1 MQISR
6 DTLDSHESADYPPM
20 IKVDIKP
27 IPNQTSSPP
36 PSSHIEVEVLG
47 VSEKRLFMLAPTAP
61 ATRKSESKPQH
72 IISVQMYSH
81 SPNLNVHVHVYLYLH
96 ITLYVCTYLQT

>member
-27 IPNQTSSPP
+27 ITDQTSSPP

-61 ATRKSESKPQH
+61 ATRKGESKPQL
-72 IISVQMYSH
+72 II
-81 SPNLNVHVHVYLYLH
+81 
-96 ITLYVCTYLQT
+96 CTYTSLSMYIHTCRRNNNSAVYINMLL

>member
-27 IPNQTSSPP
+27 IPDQTSGPP

-47 VSEKRLFMLAPTAP
+47 VSEKRLFMLAPTVP
-61 ATRKSESKPQH
+61 ATRKSESEPQRIFVLKH
-72 IISVQMYSH
+72 HSLCIYIPADVIIIVQC
-81 SPNLNVHVHVYLYLH
+81 
-96 ITLYVCTYLQT
+96 I

>member
-6 DTLDSHESADYPPM
+6 DTLDFHESADYPPM

-27 IPNQTSSPP
+27 IPNQTSGPP

-47 VSEKRLFMLAPTAP
+47 VSEKRLFVLAPTAA
-61 ATRKSESKPQH
+61 ATRKSESKPQRISILTH
-72 IISVQMYSH
+72 HSLCIYIPADVIIIVQC
-81 SPNLNVHVHVYLYLH
+81 
-96 ITLYVCTYLQT
+96 I